1 LSPKPQQKQSYPKYL
16 WLVIT
21 ALIIAGAFYGIY
33 KLNWVKAPD
42 EDVSVPSTLAELMT
56 YEVVQAYPHDAG
68 SFTQGLIFE
77 DGIFYE
83 SAGLY
88 GESSLRKVALETGE
102 VLQQV
107 DLAGMYFAEGL
118 TDWDDTLIQI
128 TWQEHVGFVYDKGS
142 FAQVGTFEVATEGWG
157 LTQDGERLIMS
168 DGTAT
173 LFFLDPETFAVL
185 DTVTVTDQGQEIV
198 NLNELEWVDGEV
210 FANIWQT
217 DDIVRIDP
225 ETGEVVGWI
234 DLSGLL
240 PPEER
245 SPETNVLN
253 GIAYDPEANRL
264 FVTGKLWP
272 RLYEIRLVPVEE
284 D

>member
-1 LSPKPQQKQSYPKYL
+1 
-16 WLVIT
+16 
-21 ALIIAGAFYGIY
+21 
-33 KLNWVKAPD
+33 
-42 EDVSVPSTLAELMT
+42 
-56 YEVVQAYPHDAG
+56 
-68 SFTQGLIFE
+68 
-77 DGIFYE
+77 
-83 SAGLY
+83 
-88 GESSLRKVALETGE
+88 
-102 VLQQV
+102 
-107 DLAGMYFAEGL
+107 
-118 TDWDDTLIQI
+118 
-128 TWQEHVGFVYDKGS
+128 
-142 FAQVGTFEVATEGWG
+142 
-157 LTQDGERLIMS
+157 
-168 DGTAT
+168 
-173 LFFLDPETFAVL
+173 VL
-185 DTVTVTDQGQEIV
+185 DTVPVTDQGQEIV